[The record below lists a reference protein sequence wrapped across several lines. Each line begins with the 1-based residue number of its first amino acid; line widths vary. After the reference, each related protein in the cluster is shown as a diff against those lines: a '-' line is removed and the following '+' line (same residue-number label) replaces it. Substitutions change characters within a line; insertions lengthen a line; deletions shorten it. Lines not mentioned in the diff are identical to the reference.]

1 MRERKPSLRHR
12 LPPRGS
18 CRRSRLREGRG
29 TPYVARARGYNLPS
43 CFDFAGRA
51 MKHAWFVTGT
61 DTEVGKTFA
70 SCALLA
76 AARAQGVRAI
86 GMKPVASGL
95 DADGCNEDVERLRA
109 AAGTELPAEA
119 VSTYRFAPAIA
130 PHIAAREA
138 GVAIRFAPILDA
150 FARLQA
156 QADVLVVEGVGGFR
170 VPLGADGDSAALAVR
185 LGLPVV
191 IVVGLRLGCINHA
204 LLTAE
209 AVAARGLRVAGWI
222 GNHVDAQMARAQE
235 NIASLQETMPA
246 PCLGILPHR
255 EDGDAAAAARAAGL
269 RLPL

>member
-1 MRERKPSLRHR
+1 
-12 LPPRGS
+12 
-18 CRRSRLREGRG
+18 
-29 TPYVARARGYNLPS
+29 
-43 CFDFAGRA
+43 
-51 MKHAWFVTGT
+51 MKYAWFVTGT

-76 AARAQGVRAI
+76 AARVQGLCAL

-95 DADGCNEDVERLRA
+95 DADGRNEDVERLRA
-109 AAGTELPAEA
+109 AAGTDLPAEA
-119 VSTYRFAPAIA
+119 LNPYRFAPAIA

-138 GVAIRFAPILDA
+138 GVEIRFAPILDA

-170 VPLGADGDSAALAVR
+170 VPLSADGDSAALAVR
-185 LGLPVV
+185 LGLPVI

-209 AVAARGLRVAGWI
+209 AVAARGLCVAGWI
-222 GNHVDAQMARAQE
+222 GNHVAASMPRAQE
-235 NIASLQETMPA
+235 NIATLRETMPA